1 MSNAE
6 QTQTAG
12 ELAVQSDAEATG
24 QGGRGKFRFTNEQ
37 LIAAQITSGTAL
49 PSIKSAQAAPVPLS
63 VDFWS
68 PQTIGEQKR
77 GWILGIE
84 YMDVPQKNFDT
95 GEITGMAEMEC
106 VLFVEETSTG
116 MKSRW
121 YTSARLLVS
130 YVKAAIQRG
139 EIVPNSLLTP
149 VQISYRGTK
158 TAKNGRKP
166 SDWEIL
172 PLIVSE
178 G

>member
-1 MSNAE
+1 MKNAE

-12 ELAVQSDAEATG
+12 ELAVQSDADAMGE
-24 QGGRGKFRFTNEQ
+24 GGRGKIRFTNEQ
-37 LIAAQITSGTAL
+37 LIAAQITGSTAL

-68 PQTIGEQKR
+68 PQAFGEQKR

-84 YMDVPQKNFDT
+84 WMDVPQKNFET

-106 VLFVEETSTG
+106 VLFVEETPTG

-121 YTSARLLVS
+121 YTSAKLLVS
-130 YVKAAIQRG
+130 YVKAAISRG
-139 EIVPNSLLTP
+139 EIVPSSLLTP
-149 VQISYRGTK
+149 VQITYKSTK
-158 TAKNGRKP
+158 TAKNGRKL